1 MTARPAPS
9 ATPTHVYAAAGTY
22 PVTLTVTDDSG
33 ATASASSSVTVV
45 ANTAPSAAFTTATSG
60 LSVSTDAAASTD
72 TDGTIASYAWEFGD
86 GTIGSGATATHAYA
100 AEGTYTVRLTVT
112 DDQGATGTTTREVT
126 VVRPPEPAA
135 DSGLRQQ
142 RGRSST
148 VALDASASTDPDGT
162 IASYAW
168 DFGDGT
174 TGTGGTTSHTYA
186 PPGGYDVTLTVT
198 DDRGGSATVTER
210 VTVAANQ
217 APVARITSSVDRL
230 VVALDG
236 TTSTDADDTI
246 VSYAW
251 DFGDGTTGTGA
262 TTSHTYADD
271 GTYTVRLTVTDG
283 QGASDSVT
291 SEVTVV
297 DDPSVAR
304 DAFGRSVT
312 AGWGTADRG
321 GAWTLSGTLS
331 RYSVAAGSG
340 SVSLGAG
347 ASAKPMLSTVSIRDT
362 DFRTVFTTDKAPT
375 GGGQYVS
382 LVGRAVPGGSEYRAK
397 LLLASTGAV
406 TAYVTRVDAGTEIS
420 LGSAVVSG
428 LTYTAGTQAAGPLPG
443 GGYLADDPAGQGVA
457 AGPERAGGLA
467 ALAHR
472 QHRGAAG
479 RRERGVLPLPVRL
492 GDQRPGGRS
501 PSTTCGWA
509 RSSRDPAAVVTGGPS
524 GPPVTTVRAAATAAR
539 RQRVRARWPSRR
551 PPQWRGRVAA
561 SSRTRAT
568 TCSP

>member
-1 MTARPAPS
+1 M
-9 ATPTHVYAAAGTY
+9 
-22 PVTLTVTDDSG
+22 
-33 ATASASSSVTVV
+33 
-45 ANTAPSAAFTTATSG
+45 
-60 LSVSTDAAASTD
+60 SVSTDAAASAD
-72 TDGTIASYAWEFGD
+72 TDGTVASYAWEFGD

-126 VVRPPEPAA
+126 VVRPPNQLPTAA
-135 DSGLRQQ
+135 FDNSAEFL
-142 RGRSST
+142 T
-148 VALDASASTDPDGT
+148 VALDASESADPDGT

-186 PPGGYDVTLTVT
+186 SPGGYDVTLTVT

-217 APVARITSSVDRL
+217 APVARIASSVDRR

-271 GTYTVRLTVTDG
+271 GTFTVRLTVTDG

-304 DAFGRSVT
+304 DAFGRSV
-312 AGWGTADRG
+312 ASGWGTADRG

-347 ASAKPMLSTVSIRDT
+347 ASAKPTLGTVSIRDT
-362 DFRTVFTTDKAPT
+362 DFRTVFTTNKAPT

-406 TAYVTRVDAGTEIS
+406 TAYVTRVDAGTETS

-428 LTYTAGTQAAGPLPG
+428 LTYTAGSKLQVRFQAVGASPTTLRVKVWPQGQSE
-443 GGYLADDPAGQGVA
+443 PAA
-457 AGPERAGGLA
+457 WLLSRTDSTA
-467 ALAHR
+467 AL
-472 QHRGAAG
+472 QGAGSVGFYHYLSGSATNA
-479 RRERGVLPLPVRL
+479 PVAFTV
-492 GDQRPGGRS
+492 DDV
-501 PSTTCGWA
+501 W
-509 RSSRDPAAVVTGGPS
+509 VGPQQ
-524 GPPVTTVRAAATAAR
+524 P
-539 RQRVRARWPSRR
+539 
-551 PPQWRGRVAA
+551 
-561 SSRTRAT
+561 
-568 TCSP
+568 